1 MPKGKSLKLSVNE
14 RFKIL
19 FYFIIL
25 TAEIEF
31 VGISQHYRNNH
42 SYKTDVTKILWISYR
57 MIWCC

>member
-42 SYKTDVTKILWISYR
+42 SYKTDVTKIL
-57 MIWCC
+57 